1 MSGKTKKLMNQ
12 EIRED
17 YGDEA
22 TEGTASIFQGDD
34 EFNGADGEFEE
45 ECAEENEF
53 DAARAEERAARE
65 RSQRAGNLDG
75 YAMGTADD
83 PKEDEGAAGNREQL
97 ARNPVRGIHSW

>member
-22 TEGTASIFQGDD
+22 TEGTTSILQGND

-45 ECAEENEF
+45 ECAEENAFNAE
-53 DAARAEERAARE
+53 RAEERAARE
-65 RSQRAGNLDG
+65 RSQRVGNLG
-75 YAMGTADD
+75 RYAMGTEND
-83 PKEDEGAAGNREQL
+83 PEE
-97 ARNPVRGIHSW
+97 